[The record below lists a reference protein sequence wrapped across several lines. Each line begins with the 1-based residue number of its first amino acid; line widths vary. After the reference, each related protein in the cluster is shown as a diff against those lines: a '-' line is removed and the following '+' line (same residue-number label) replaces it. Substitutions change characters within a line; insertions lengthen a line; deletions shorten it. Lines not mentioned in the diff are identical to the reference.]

1 MSVKPFIIVTFLFCA
16 FAVDA
21 DTTFKIPSSHIVDI
35 KDPYSDRIYP
45 LFIKLPRSY
54 VANSNKA
61 YPVIYLTDAMYS
73 FQVVSGATRF
83 AMNSEKMDEAIIVG
97 ISYSKGT
104 RGPSSRVRDFTH
116 QVATNW
122 KLETG
127 KAAAHAQFIKKS
139 VFGYLN
145 THYRV
150 NGSRTYVGNSLGGL
164 FGAYILF
171 TDPTMFD
178 NYVLGSPSTW
188 YKNND
193 ILNVKITP
201 SLYPHKVY
209 IGVGEYET
217 PEFDSPDHD
226 MVLGAKQLQLKLS
239 DPLLPHTQVRLNVIS
254 GANHETAFP
263 TTATQGLYWLFK
275 KQ

>member
-1 MSVKPFIIVTFLFCA
+1 VKPFLIIIFLLCA
-16 FAVDA
+16 FATSA
-21 DTTFKIPSSHIVDI
+21 ETKFEIPRSNIVQI
-35 KDPYSDRIYP
+35 KDPLSGRTYP
-45 LFIKLPRSY
+45 LFIKLPRTY
-54 VANSNKA
+54 AANSNKT

-83 AMNSEKMDEAIIVG
+83 AMNSAKMDEAIIVA
-97 ISYSKGT
+97 ISYSKGS
-104 RGPSSRVRDFTH
+104 RGPSSRVRDYTH
-116 QVATNW
+116 QVAPNW

-127 KAAAHAQFIKKS
+127 EAKAHAQFIKKS

-145 THYRV
+145 NHYRV

-178 NYVLGSPSTW
+178 NYVLGSPSIW

-201 SLYPHKVY
+201 SLHPHKVY

-239 DPLLPHTQVRLNVIS
+239 APLLPHTQVRLNIIS